1 MPYYLWDGISLF
13 VYLEGREATFALE
26 RLFTDEMMTGVK
38 HRIISKIGTHY
49 LYISYLGLR

>member
-26 RLFTDEMMTGVK
+26 RLFTDEMMTGVR